1 MIAFDI
7 NTTREGFVTVWLDK
21 TAIGA
26 IRQEPKGWRY
36 WPKGKTKLI
45 WAGELFP
52 TLAECKADVKG
63 DE

>member
-21 TAIGA
+21 AVVGRIKK
-26 IRQEPKGWRY
+26 EEHGWRY
-36 WPKGKTKLI
+36 WPKGDHFE
-45 WAGELFP
+45 GQLFP